1 MAVVPVHVF
10 HSLPE
15 EDWRSELQVSE
26 SGQFYVS
33 MSSSTFN
40 VEHVKGIAHVRLQRM
55 LTLDELRAMAGDMN
69 RAADEYERRQ
79 KEWKAANARLNGR

>member
-15 EDWRSELQVSE
+15 DWRPELQVSE
-26 SGQFYVS
+26 SGQFCVS

-40 VEHVKGIAHVRLQRM
+40 VEYVKGIAHVRLHRM
-55 LTLDELRAMAGDMN
+55 LTIDELRAMAKDMN
-69 RAADEYERRQ
+69 DAADAHERRQ
-79 KEWKAANARLNGR
+79 EEWRAANARLNA

>member
-15 EDWRSELQVSE
+15 EGWRPELQVSE
-26 SGQFYVS
+26 SGQFCVS

-40 VEHVKGIAHVRLQRM
+40 VEHVKGIAHVR
-55 LTLDELRAMAGDMN
+55 RAT
-69 RAADEYERRQ
+69 
-79 KEWKAANARLNGR
+79 